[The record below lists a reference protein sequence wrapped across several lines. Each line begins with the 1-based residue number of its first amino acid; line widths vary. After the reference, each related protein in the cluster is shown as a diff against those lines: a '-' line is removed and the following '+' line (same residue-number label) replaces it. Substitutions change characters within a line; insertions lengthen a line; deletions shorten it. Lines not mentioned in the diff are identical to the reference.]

1 MLACDEGNI
10 EMVDLLL
17 QYSADPNLQQPVSK
31 IEVLYYICSVC
42 GETLIACSIR
52 QTRIYLMLLT
62 VCMLQPYT
70 FLRNGKLL
78 IISVP
83 SFLFFLFLIFM
94 MMNTSLHSRNAGF
107 Q

>member
-42 GETLIACSIR
+42 GEALIACSVC
-52 QTRIYLMLLT
+52 QTQKYLMLLT
-62 VCMLQPYT
+62 VCMLQP
-70 FLRNGKLL
+70 
-78 IISVP
+78 
-83 SFLFFLFLIFM
+83 
-94 MMNTSLHSRNAGF
+94 
-107 Q
+107 